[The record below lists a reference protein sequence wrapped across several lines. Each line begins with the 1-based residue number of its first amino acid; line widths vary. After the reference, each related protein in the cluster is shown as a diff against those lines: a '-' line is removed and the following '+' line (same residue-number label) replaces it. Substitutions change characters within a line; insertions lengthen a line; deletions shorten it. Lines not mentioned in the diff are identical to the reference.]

1 MLLID
6 APKSLNC
13 SKAEEFWLPQIWFV
27 SDGPKRKKNKNCVRL
42 IVEVCDS
49 GCVGPIWSQKWNRL
63 WHLVSQ
69 VGKSWF
75 WWTCSQSS
83 LSPGQ
88 NLTRAAASQNI
99 LLWYSN
105 MHTTYML
112 HKDADLPNP
121 MQHNIPQ
128 EYHFKI
134 FQSPLYVCLVHEVL

>member
-1 MLLID
+1 MLQRAWIVQKQRNFGCT
-6 APKSLNC
+6 KSGLGRM
-13 SKAEEFWLPQIWFV
+13 
-27 SDGPKRKKNKNCVRL
+27 DRKKKKNGWWTSGVCL
-42 IVEVCDS
+42 IVDVCDS

-69 VGKSWF
+69 VGKSWL

-105 MHTTYML
+105 MHTTHMF
-112 HKDADLPNP
+112 HADTDLPNP
-121 MQHNIPQ
+121 MQCKIPQ

-134 FQSPLYVCLVHEVL
+134 FQSPLHVRLVHEVL